1 MSNMPNDLNSLNDK
15 INFLISQLNGDKQRE
30 FIDNLRKKTND
41 MAKDLTYLME
51 SIFILEKDVS
61 LNIMN
66 FGIKEY

>member
-1 MSNMPNDLNSLNDK
+1 MPNDLNSLNDK